1 MEDYKNLKEDND
13 LFPYEYGSL
22 IYNDVMMNK
31 RILDLFRRKEVESNM
46 DLICKHMEE
55 NGVVFSSPGR
65 SFQRKLLAFLSRYM
79 NYRLRHPHRAEILK
93 KDDKLRQLLDPLA
106 KIICTDEEKK

>member
-22 IYNDVMMNK
+22 IYNDAMMNK

-46 DLICKHMEE
+46 DLIYKHMEE
-55 NGVVFSSPGR
+55 NGVVF
-65 SFQRKLLAFLSRYM
+65 FKSRG
-79 NYRLRHPHRAEILK
+79 EFSK
-93 KDDKLRQLLDPLA
+93 
-106 KIICTDEEKK
+106 KIISFF

>member
-31 RILDLFRRKEVESNM
+31 RILDLFRRKELESNM
-46 DLICKHMEE
+46 DLI
-55 NGVVFSSPGR
+55 
-65 SFQRKLLAFLSRYM
+65 
-79 NYRLRHPHRAEILK
+79 
-93 KDDKLRQLLDPLA
+93 
-106 KIICTDEEKK
+106 